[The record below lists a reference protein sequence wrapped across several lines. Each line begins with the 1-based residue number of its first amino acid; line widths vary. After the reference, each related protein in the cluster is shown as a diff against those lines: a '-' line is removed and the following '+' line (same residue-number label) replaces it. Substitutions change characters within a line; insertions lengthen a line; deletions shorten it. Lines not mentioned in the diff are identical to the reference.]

1 MKAIVA
7 VDKNWGIGYKGN
19 LLFRIKEDMQFFK
32 QMTTGK
38 VVVMGKNTFESLPNP
53 LKDRLN
59 LVITPDGYEKHD
71 NLIFG
76 SMEEIMEEAKK
87 HVVNGNDVFVIGG
100 GSIYEQ
106 LLPWCDTVYVTRI
119 DASKEADTFFP
130 DLSRE
135 GFMFEEVLDTGKTE
149 DGIYWSIEKWI
160 GCF

>member
-19 LLFRIKEDMQFFK
+19 LLFRIKEDMKFFK
-32 QMTTGK
+32 ETTTGK
-38 VVVMGKNTFESLPNP
+38 VVVMGKNTFESLPNVLP
-53 LKDRLN
+53 NRLN

-76 SMEEIMEEAKK
+76 SMEEIKEEVKK
-87 HVVNGNDVFVIGG
+87 NNTDDVFVIGG

-106 LLPWCDTVYVTRI
+106 LIPYCDTIYVTRI

-130 DLSRE
+130 DLSQE
-135 GFMFEEVLDTGKTE
+135 GFMFEQVLDTGKNE

-160 GCF
+160 GWI

>member
-19 LLFRIKEDMQFFK
+19 LLFRIKEDMKFFK
-32 QMTTGK
+32 EMTTGK
-38 VVVMGKNTFESLPNP
+38 VVIMGKNTFESLPNP

-59 LVITPDGYEKHD
+59 LVIIPDDYEKND

-87 HVVNGNDVFVIGG
+87 HDTNDVFVIGG

-106 LLPWCDTVYVTRI
+106 LIPYCDTIYVTRI

-135 GFMFEEVLDTGKTE
+135 GFIFEQVLDTGKTE

>member
-19 LLFRIKEDMQFFK
+19 LLFRIKEDMKFFK
-32 QMTTGK
+32 ETTTGK
-38 VVVMGKNTFESLPNP
+38 VVVMGKNTFESLPNVLP
-53 LKDRLN
+53 NRLN

-76 SMEEIMEEAKK
+76 SMEEIKEEVKK
-87 HVVNGNDVFVIGG
+87 NNTDDVFVIGG

-106 LLPWCDTVYVTRI
+106 LIPYCDTIYVTRI

-130 DLSRE
+130 DLSQE
-135 GFMFEEVLDTGKTE
+135 GFMFEQVLDTGKTE

-160 GCF
+160 GWI

>member
-19 LLFRIKEDMQFFK
+19 LLFRIKEDMKFFK
-32 QMTTGK
+32 EITTGK
-38 VVVMGKNTFESLPNP
+38 VVVMGKNTFNSLPNVLP
-53 LKDRLN
+53 NRVN
-59 LVITPDGYEKHD
+59 LVITPDGYENYD

-76 SMEEIMEEAKK
+76 SMEEIMEEAKQ
-87 HVVNGNDVFVIGG
+87 HDTNDVFVIGG

-106 LLPWCDTVYVTRI
+106 LLPYCDTIYVTRI

-130 DLSRE
+130 DLTLE

>member
-7 VDKNWGIGYKGN
+7 VDRNWGIGNKGD
-19 LLFRIKEDMQFFK
+19 LLFHIKEDMQFFK
-32 QMTTGK
+32 KMTTGK
-38 VVVMGKNTFESLPNP
+38 VVVMGKNTFESLPNKEP

-59 LVITPDGYEKHD
+59 LVITPDGYEKHN

-76 SMEEIMEEAKK
+76 SMEEIMQEAK
-87 HVVNGNDVFVIGG
+87 GYDTSDVFVIGG

-106 LLPWCDTVYVTRI
+106 LVPYCNIIYVTRI

-130 DLSRE
+130 DLSQK
-135 GFMFEEVLDTGKTE
+135 GFILEKTLYTGKTE
-149 DGIYWSIEKWI
+149 DGVFWSIEKWI